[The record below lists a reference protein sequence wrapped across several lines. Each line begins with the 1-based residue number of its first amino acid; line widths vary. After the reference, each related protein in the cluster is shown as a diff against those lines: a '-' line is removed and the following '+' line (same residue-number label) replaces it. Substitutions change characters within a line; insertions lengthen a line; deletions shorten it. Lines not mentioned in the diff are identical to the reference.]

1 VRPELEREHGW
12 VAEKHSHT
20 VAATVNEM
28 LGEPGSRGEG
38 PVDPNATHRQ
48 GDELSQQQSNHKAPK
63 SGILLTGMLCQCE
76 FGTLNMRWCPTR
88 STDTLRMPT
97 CWQIKHIKRWLR
109 RNHPVAQNGTCVNFV
124 DWLKRVDVKAMSPE
138 QSVVVSHAIP
148 YVLAWCNVTGH
159 TIETFVPYIDS
170 LELYGNIVNDDN
182 IGNEVVSHL
191 SSLLEAT
198 QETYDELSFGRV
210 SDMLN

>member
-1 VRPELEREHGW
+1 
-12 VAEKHSHT
+12 
-20 VAATVNEM
+20 
-28 LGEPGSRGEG
+28 
-38 PVDPNATHRQ
+38 
-48 GDELSQQQSNHKAPK
+48 
-63 SGILLTGMLCQCE
+63 
-76 FGTLNMRWCPTR
+76 
-88 STDTLRMPT
+88 
-97 CWQIKHIKRWLR
+97 
-109 RNHPVAQNGTCVNFV
+109 
-124 DWLKRVDVKAMSPE
+124 MSPE